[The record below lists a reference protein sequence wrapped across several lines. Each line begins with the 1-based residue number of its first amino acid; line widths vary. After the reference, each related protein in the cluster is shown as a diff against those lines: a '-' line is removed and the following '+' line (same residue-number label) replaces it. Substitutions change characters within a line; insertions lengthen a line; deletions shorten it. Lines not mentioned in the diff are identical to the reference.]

1 MRNSK
6 ALRFLRGALTK
17 KNTLNIFTSAC
28 SYIKSKGYLVLCLTE
43 PCLAGKNE
51 RTILGI
57 LACSMLDCSSS
68 LVWASLVAQL
78 VKNPPAMW
86 DTWVQSL
93 GWKDPLEKGMATHS
107 CIFAWRIPWTEWNL
121 EGYSPWGHKESATT
135 E

>member
-93 GWKDPLEKGMATHS
+93 GWKDLPEEGMQLTPVFLPGESNGERSLAG
-107 CIFAWRIPWTEWNL
+107 C
-121 EGYSPWGHKESATT
+121 SPRGCRELDTIQ
-135 E
+135 